1 MHPSAPRLKRA
12 YADGPAGSAVEG
24 QVHYYDAGGTGRP
37 LLLLHQSPTSA
48 IDFADAFPYF
58 LAAGFRVIAPD
69 MPGLGMSD
77 APREPP
83 VIADFVSAALAVLDH
98 AGVVRADIVGHHTG
112 AQVAVG
118 LADRAPE
125 RVGKLVL
132 YGVPIM
138 SPDALRAFWEMV
150 VPAEKE
156 DGVFRPQSGGG
167 HLSDLFKRLEPL
179 FGLEVANRMVI
190 SRLLAGPTLW
200 YAHNAA
206 LSHDMTSAF
215 LRIRH
220 PVMLMTYP
228 GEMLD
233 ANTHAAAALRPDAVL
248 TILPI
253 SKGPAMDV
261 DPEGFVSAV
270 TGFLA

>member
-1 MHPSAPRLKRA
+1 MHPTAPRLRRA
-12 YADGPAGSAVEG
+12 YADSPTG
-24 QVHYYDAGGTGRP
+24 QIHYYDAGGAGRP

-48 IDFADAFPYF
+48 IDFADAFPAF
-58 LAAGFRVIAPD
+58 AAAGFRVIAPD

-77 APREPP
+77 APDAPP
-83 VIADFVSAALAVLDH
+83 VIGDFVSASLAVLDH
-98 AGVVRADIVGHHTG
+98 AGIAEADIVGHHTG
-112 AQVAVG
+112 VQVAVG
-118 LADRAPE
+118 LAELAPA

-150 VPAEKE
+150 VPGEKK
-156 DGVFRPQSGGG
+156 DGVFRPRSGGA

-206 LSHDMTSAF
+206 LSHDMTPAF
-215 LRIRH
+215 IKATH
-220 PVMLMTYP
+220 PMLLMTHE

-233 ANTHAAAALRPDAVL
+233 ANTHAAAALRPDAAL
-248 TILPI
+248 ISLPI

-261 DPEGFVSAV
+261 DPEGFVAAV
-270 TGFLA
+270 AGFLSVGLK

>member
-1 MHPSAPRLKRA
+1 MHPTAPSLRRA
-12 YADGPAGSAVEG
+12 YADSPTG
-24 QVHYYDAGGTGRP
+24 QIHYYDAGGAGRP

-48 IDFADAFPYF
+48 IDFADAFPAF
-58 LAAGFRVIAPD
+58 GAAGFRVIAPD

-77 APREPP
+77 APSEPP

-98 AGVVRADIVGHHTG
+98 AGVAEVDIVGHHTG

-118 LADRAPE
+118 LANRAPG
-125 RVGKLVL
+125 RVGKLAL

-138 SPDALRAFWEMV
+138 TPQALRAFWEMV
-150 VPAEKE
+150 VPAERA
-156 DGVFRPQSGGG
+156 DGVFRPQPGGA
-167 HLSDLFKRLEPL
+167 HLADLFKRLEPL
-179 FGLEVANRMVI
+179 FGPEVANRMVI

-206 LSHDMTSAF
+206 LSHDMTPDF
-215 LRIRH
+215 LRVKH
-220 PVMLMTYP
+220 PMMLMTYP

-233 ANTHAAAALRPDAVL
+233 ANTHAAAALRPDAALVV
-248 TILPI
+248 LPI

-261 DPEGFVSAV
+261 DPEGFVAAV
-270 TGFLA
+270 ASFLSTSGK

>member
-12 YADGPAGSAVEG
+12 YADGPTG
-24 QVHYYDAGGTGRP
+24 QIHYYDAGGGGRP

-48 IDFADAFPYF
+48 IDFADTFPAF
-58 LAAGFRVIAPD
+58 ASAGFRVIAPD

-77 APREPP
+77 APSEPP

-98 AGVVRADIVGHHTG
+98 AGVAQADLVGHHTG

-118 LADRAPE
+118 LAERAPD

-138 SPDALRAFWEMV
+138 SPEALRAFWEMV

-156 DGVFRPQSGGG
+156 DGVFRPQPGGG
-167 HLSDLFKRLEPL
+167 HLADLFKRLEPL

-206 LSHDMTSAF
+206 LSHDMTPAF
-215 LRIRH
+215 MRAKQ
-220 PVMLMTYP
+220 PMLLITYP

-233 ANTHAAAALRPDAVL
+233 ANTDAAAALRPDAAV
-248 TILPI
+248 TVLPI

-261 DPEGFVSAV
+261 DPEGFVAAV
-270 TGFLA
+270 TAFLSPT

>member
-1 MHPSAPRLKRA
+1 MHPSAPQLRRA
-12 YADGPAGSAVEG
+12 YADGPQG
-24 QVHYYDAGGTGRP
+24 QIHYYDAGGAGRP

-48 IDFADAFPYF
+48 IDFADTFPAFV
-58 LAAGFRVIAPD
+58 AAGFRVIAPD
-69 MPGLGMSD
+69 MPGMGMSD
-77 APREPP
+77 APAEPP
-83 VIADFVSAALAVLDH
+83 VIADFISAALAVLDH
-98 AGVVRADIVGHHTG
+98 AGVAQADIVGHHTG
-112 AQVAVG
+112 TQVAVG

-125 RVGKLVL
+125 RVGKMAL

-138 SPDALRAFWEMV
+138 SPEALRGFWEMV
-150 VPAEKE
+150 VPGEKD
-156 DGVFRPQSGGG
+156 DGVFRPRSGGD

-206 LSHDMTSAF
+206 LSHDMTADF
-215 LRIRH
+215 VKAKH
-220 PVMLMTYP
+220 AMLLITYP

-233 ANTHAAAALRPDAVL
+233 ANTHAAAALRPDAAL
-248 TILPI
+248 TVLPI

-261 DPEGFVSAV
+261 DPEGFVAAV
-270 TGFLA
+270 AGFLSPGG